1 MVLAVLLRNGKHA
14 SATSS
19 ETATIFYALKCDTF
33 AIQLQKSPITIPIP
47 QGSPELIDLGIVR
60 PSITISGIV
69 DTVGQTDHDIS
80 AHENMETVSVTR
92 KSWESASSYADSTK
106 IYYVPYKNKLE
117 NAVYDWLGSDDQAL
131 EIEIGDANVPAY
143 QVAAEP
149 NSNNSVAYS
158 GGTTETGGGVYVV
171 AIQSCRFQVDP
182 ATEDRFQFQMQF
194 VCKTRKDF
202 LFT

>member
-1 MVLAVLLRNGKHA
+1 MALAVLLRDGKHA
-14 SATSS
+14 SSVTS
-19 ETATIFYALKCDTF
+19 EQADIYYALKCDTF

-69 DTVGQTDHDIS
+69 DTVGQTDHDITS
-80 AHENMETVSVTR
+80 HENMETVSVTR
-92 KSWESASSYADSTK
+92 KYWASTSSYTDIQKT
-106 IYYVPYKNKLE
+106 YYIPYKNKLE
-117 NAVYDWLGSDDQAL
+117 NAVYGWLGSDDQAL
-131 EIEIGDANVPAY
+131 ELEIGDANVPVY

-158 GGTTETGGGVYVV
+158 GGTTETGGGIYIV

-194 VCKTRKDF
+194 VCKTRKDY